1 MAGRLLERSL
11 VDKVFVSP
19 VCKSQQPMHLR
30 DYGLQD
36 DQMQILK
43 QYADG
48 STQDLLRY
56 LASAKKVCL
65 VVVDYAGLTTKV
77 EDLHDFISQ
86 YECIRKVVV
95 DQSPCINK
103 VKVFARD
110 DLLNGPCINDPTA
123 EKATQKGL
131 NKLDGGL
138 LK

>member
-48 STQDLLRY
+48 STQDLLQY
-56 LASAKKVCL
+56 LAAATKVCL
-65 VVVDYAGLTTKV
+65 VVVDYAGLSTNT
-77 EDLHDFISQ
+77 EDLYEFISK
-86 YECIRKVVV
+86 YESISKVVV
-95 DQSPCINK
+95 DQLPSTNDAK
-103 VKVFARD
+103 FFERA
-110 DLLNGPCINDPTA
+110 DLLDGPSI
-123 EKATQKGL
+123 KGF
-131 NKLDGGL
+131 NCRKGNPQRS
-138 LK
+138 K